1 MTKTGKILGRR
12 EFIGAAAL
20 TSAVALA
27 QPPSMEKA
35 FGVTAAEKKAEAQA
49 ALEKL
54 NVLEEK
60 LDIASADYYT
70 AVDEQE
76 EAKGKMDKAQKK
88 ITKANDQIADLQDQ
102 ISTRV
107 RSMYRSGSS
116 TFLDIL
122 LGATSFQAFSTNWD
136 VVNNMNDND
145 TEMVKKTKKLR
156 SEVQEQKEVYAEQES
171 VAAQKAKDA
180 ERIKKEAES
189 LVAETKA
196 TYDSLSAEAERLL
209 EAEKKAAEEAER
221 RRQQQLEAQRQ
232 AAAAQASS
240 GSSGSDGGGSYNN
253 SKSQTVPGSSV
264 VERAYAHLGRPY
276 SWGATGPNAFDCSGF
291 VSMCLSGKYGVRLG
305 TTYTFMGW
313 TRVSNPQPG
322 DVCTNSHHCGIYIG
336 GGQMIHAP
344 HTGDVVKVSAV
355 QSGMIYVRY

>member
-1 MTKTGKILGRR
+1 MTNTGKVLGRR
-12 EFIGAAAL
+12 EFIGAAAA
-20 TSAVALA
+20 TSALALT
-27 QPPSMEKA
+27 QSFSVEDA
-35 FGVTAAEKKAEAQA
+35 FAVTSAEKKAEAQA

-60 LDIASADYYT
+60 LDVASADYYT

-76 EAKGKMDKAQKK
+76 KAKGKMTKAQKR
-88 ITKANDQIADLQDQ
+88 ITKANEKISDLQGQ
-102 ISTRV
+102 LSTRV

-122 LGATSFQAFSTNWD
+122 LGSTSFQAFSTNWD

-145 TEMVKKTKKLR
+145 AEMVQKTKKLR
-156 SEVQEQKEVYAEQES
+156 TVVQKQKEVYTEQES
-171 VAAQKAKDA
+171 VAAQKAKEA

-189 LVAETKA
+189 LVAETQA
-196 TYDSLSAEAERLL
+196 TYESLSAEAERLL
-209 EAEKKAAEEAER
+209 KAEKKAAEEAER

-232 AAAAQASS
+232 AAASRPSS
-240 GSSGSDGGGSYNN
+240 NGGGSAPANTN
-253 SKSQTVPGSSV
+253 DSKSQTVPGSSV
-264 VERAYAHLGRPY
+264 VERAYAHIGCPY
-276 SWGATGPNAFDCSGF
+276 SWGATGPRSFDCSGF
-291 VSMCLSGKYGVRLG
+291 VSMCLSGKYGVRIG

-344 HTGDVVKVSAV
+344 HSGDVVKVSPV
-355 QSGMIYVRY
+355 HSGMIYVRY

>member
-1 MTKTGKILGRR
+1 MTDTGKAINRR
-12 EFIGAAAL
+12 QFIGAAAA
-20 TSAVALA
+20 TSAIALA
-27 QPPSMEKA
+27 QPFSFDNA
-35 FGVTAAEKKAEAQA
+35 YAVTSAEKKAEAQA

-76 EAKGKMDKAQKK
+76 QAQGKMNKAQKR
-88 ITKANDQIADLQDQ
+88 IEKANKQIKNLQGQ

-107 RSMYRSGSS
+107 RSMYRTGSS

-122 LGATSFQAFSTNWD
+122 LGSTSFQAFSTNWD
-136 VVNNMNDND
+136 IVNNMNDND
-145 TEMVKKTKKLR
+145 TAMVKKTKKLR
-156 SEVQEQKEVYAEQES
+156 TDVQKQKEVYTQQES
-171 VAAQKAKDA
+171 VAAEKAKEA
-180 ERIKKEAES
+180 EKIKKEAES
-189 LVAETKA
+189 LVAETQA
-196 TYDSLSAEAERLL
+196 TYESLSAEAERLL

-232 AAAAQASS
+232 AAAASPS
-240 GSSGSDGGGSYNN
+240 NSGGSSTNYND

-264 VERAYAHLGRPY
+264 VERAYAHIGRPY

-291 VSMCLSGKYGVRLG
+291 VSMCLSGKYGVRIG

-313 TRVSNPQPG
+313 SRVSNPQPG

-344 HTGDVVKVSAV
+344 HSGDVVKVSPV
-355 QSGMIYVRY
+355 HSGMIYVRY